1 MKYCLFL
8 IVLFACQQRP
18 SVFTGELNAADDLLV
33 VGSHH
38 DSLFHGILRDLLPDQ
53 QLVDTSYYDGLWWS
67 FHSRDVQPNFSVLDI
82 NDDGIADCALF
93 VHRNQGVH
101 LIFIVSRPDGSYVA
115 VESDFNVVLNGKN
128 LQYGL
133 QIEAPGR
140 IDRIVNNE
148 DRSLVLK
155 TNAVVLLH
163 LERAIRVFYW
173 DRNGLLSFAME

>member
-1 MKYCLFL
+1 MKYCLVL
-8 IVLFACQQRP
+8 LVLFACQQRP
-18 SVFTGELNAADDLLV
+18 SVFSGEINAVEDLLV
-33 VGSHH
+33 VERVH
-38 DSLFHGILRDLLPDQ
+38 DSLFHGILRDLVPDQ
-53 QLVDTSYYDGLWWS
+53 QLVDTSFYDGLWWS
-67 FHSRDVQPNFSVLDI
+67 FHSRDVKPNISVLDI
-82 NDDGIADCALF
+82 NDDGNADCALF
-93 VHRNQGVH
+93 VHRNHCAQ
-101 LIFIVSRPDGSYVA
+101 LIFIVSQPDGDYVA
-115 VESDFNVVLNGKN
+115 VESDFNVVLTGKN

-155 TNAVVLLH
+155 TNAIVLLH